1 MSKAECKKAYLKHKL
16 AMDATMVAPKMTKV
30 SEIFTRKPY
39 SASADLGKL
48 LKRKKAKA
56 AEKARHHRYY
66 EAHKEEQVGK
76 LRGWRDANRDKLHE
90 EQKRYRE
97 KHAEELRVKR
107 RAYYEAN
114 KEHIK
119 ARIKANY
126 YKRKEQNEPRRDNE
140 RLTESE

>member
-90 EQKRYRE
+90 QQKRYRE
-97 KHAEELRVKR
+97 KHKDELRER
-107 RAYYEAN
+107 RQAYYQAN
-114 KEHIK
+114 AE
-119 ARIKANY
+119 RIKAKAKENY
-126 YKRKEQNEPRRDNE
+126 YKRKERDEQRRS
-140 RLTESE
+140 TE

>member
-76 LRGWRDANRDKLHE
+76 LRGWRDANREKLHE
-90 EQKRYRE
+90 QQKRYRE
-97 KHAEELRVKR
+97 KHKDELRER
-107 RAYYEAN
+107 RQAYYQAN
-114 KEHIK
+114 AE
-119 ARIKANY
+119 RIKAKAKENY
-126 YKRKEQNEPRRDNE
+126 YKRKERDEQRRS
-140 RLTESE
+140 TE